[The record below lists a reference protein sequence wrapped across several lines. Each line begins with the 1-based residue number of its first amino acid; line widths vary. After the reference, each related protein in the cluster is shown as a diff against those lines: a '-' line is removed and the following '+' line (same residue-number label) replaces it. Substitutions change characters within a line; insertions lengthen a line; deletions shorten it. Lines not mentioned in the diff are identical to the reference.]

1 MSESILN
8 SVKKVLGVASD
19 YTAFDTDII
28 MHINSAFSTL
38 CQLGVGPVEGYMI
51 EDSNPTWDNFLLN
64 DVRLNFVKQYV
75 YYKVRLAFDPPATS
89 ALLTSITEQIKELE
103 WRINVAVDPVSVGEI
118 IYDGG
123 VP

>member
-8 SVKKVLGVASD
+8 SVKKVLGIAAD

-51 EDSNPTWDNFLLN
+51 EDNNPTWDNFLLN
-64 DVRLNFVKQYV
+64 DNRLNFVKQYV
-75 YYKVRLAFDPPATS
+75 YLSTRLVFDPPSTAS
-89 ALLTSITEQIKELE
+89 LQTSINEKIKELE
-103 WRINVAVDPVSVGEI
+103 WRINVAVDPVSVGELV
-118 IYDGG
+118 YDGG
-123 VP
+123 AP